1 MEVKSYWEVY
11 MDFSIVFIPV
21 DSMQCIVVL
30 RFEITVVHFSAHE
43 VAAYDG
49 LVIDYVSFVQMA
61 FLLGEL
67 DFNVSPRY
75 FMLEAFDYC
84 SLGILCVK
92 PVGAQVLLILPSKTR
107 KGLVFTVVDCSHNV
121 HPSGSILRRPSTELM
136 YDIYSTVSV
145 EPNFEKI
152 PGRDIDGF

>member
-1 MEVKSYWEVY
+1 MEVKSYWEVC

-30 RFEITVVHFSAHE
+30 WFEITVVHFNAHE

-49 LVIDYVSFVQMA
+49 LVIDYVGLVQMV
-61 FLLGEL
+61 FLSGKL

-84 SLGILCVK
+84 SLGIICVK
-92 PVGAQVLLILPSKTR
+92 LVGAQVLLILPSETR
-107 KGLVFTVVDCSHNV
+107 KGFMFTVVDCSHNV
-121 HPSGSILRRPSTELM
+121 HPSGSMLRRPSTEL
-136 YDIYSTVSV
+136 IY
-145 EPNFEKI
+145 N
-152 PGRDIDGF
+152 R

>member
-1 MEVKSYWEVY
+1 
-11 MDFSIVFIPV
+11 MDFRVVFIPV

-43 VAAYDG
+43 VAACNG
-49 LVIDYVSFVQMA
+49 GIVRQVLLVQMV
-61 FLLGEL
+61 FLSGKL

-75 FMLEAFDYC
+75 FMLEAFEYC
-84 SLGILCVK
+84 SLGIICVK
-92 PVGAQVLLILPSKTR
+92 LVVAQVLLILPSQTR
-107 KGLVFTVVDCSHNV
+107 KGFVFTVVDCSHNV
-121 HPSGSILRRPSTELM
+121 HPSGSIVRRPSTELM
-136 YDIYSTVSV
+136 YDIYSTVPV

>member
-43 VAAYDG
+43 VVAYDG

-61 FLLGEL
+61 FLLDEL
-67 DFNVSPRY
+67 DFNIFPGYLV
-75 FMLEAFDYC
+75 LEAFKYC
-84 SLGILCVK
+84 SLGIICVK
-92 PVGAQVLLILPSKTR
+92 LVGAQVLLILPPQTR
-107 KGLVFTVVDCSHNV
+107 KGFMFTVVDCSHNV
-121 HPSGSILRRPSTELM
+121 YPSGSMLRRPSTEL
-136 YDIYSTVSV
+136 IY
-145 EPNFEKI
+145 N
-152 PGRDIDGF
+152 R

>member
-1 MEVKSYWEVY
+1 
-11 MDFSIVFIPV
+11 MDFRVVFIPV

-43 VAAYDG
+43 VAACNG
-49 LVIDYVSFVQMA
+49 GIVRQVFLVQMV
-61 FLLGEL
+61 FLSGKL

-75 FMLEAFDYC
+75 FMLEAFEYC
-84 SLGILCVK
+84 SLGIICVK
-92 PVGAQVLLILPSKTR
+92 LVVAQVLLILPSQTR
-107 KGLVFTVVDCSHNV
+107 KGFVFTVVDCSHNV
-121 HPSGSILRRPSTELM
+121 HPSGSMLRRPSTELM
-136 YDIYSTVSV
+136 YDIYSTVPV

>member
-1 MEVKSYWEVY
+1 
-11 MDFSIVFIPV
+11 MDFSVTFISV

-49 LVIDYVSFVQMA
+49 FVINHVFLVQMV
-61 FLLGEL
+61 FLSGKL

-75 FMLEAFDYC
+75 FMLEAFEYC

-92 PVGAQVLLILPSKTR
+92 PVGAQVLLILSSETR
-107 KGLVFTVVDCSHNV
+107 KRLVFTIVGCSHNV
-121 HPSGSILRRPSTELM
+121 HPSGSMLRRPSTELM

-145 EPNFEKI
+145 ESNFEKI
-152 PGRDIDGF
+152 PGRDIDEF

>member
-1 MEVKSYWEVY
+1 MEVKSYWEIY
-11 MDFSIVFIPV
+11 MDFGVTLISV

-30 RFEITVVHFSAHE
+30 RAEVIVVHFSAQE

-49 LVIDYVSFVQMA
+49 LVIDYVGLVQMA

-75 FMLEAFDYC
+75 FMLEAFDYR

-92 PVGAQVLLILPSKTR
+92 RVGAQVLLILPSQTR
-107 KGLVFTVVDCSHNV
+107 KGFMLAIVNVIHNV
-121 HPSGSILRRPSTELM
+121 HPSGS
-136 YDIYSTVSV
+136 V
-145 EPNFEKI
+145 
-152 PGRDIDGF
+152 

>member
-30 RFEITVVHFSAHE
+30 WFEITVVHFNAHE

-49 LVIDYVSFVQMA
+49 LVIDYVGLVQMV
-61 FLLGEL
+61 FLSGKL

-84 SLGILCVK
+84 SLGIICVK
-92 PVGAQVLLILPSKTR
+92 LVGAQVLLILPSETR
-107 KGLVFTVVDCSHNV
+107 KGLVFSIVDCSHNV
-121 HPSGSILRRPSTELM
+121 HPSGSMLRRPSTEL
-136 YDIYSTVSV
+136 IY
-145 EPNFEKI
+145 N
-152 PGRDIDGF
+152 R